1 VVALVIVSTFV
12 VLVLGILVAGLL
24 RSHADILR
32 SLHELG
38 VGVGDPATAVPVA
51 APVTLTPPT
60 PGPSAAPALGPAP
73 AVAGVTPAGD
83 ARAVAVDNGDQLTLL
98 GFLSSGCT
106 SCAAFW
112 DALQDPGRL
121 ELPDRTRVVIVTKGP
136 DREVPAEVR
145 SRATGQVPVVMS
157 TEAWVDYQV
166 PGSPFFVLVDGA
178 TGRKVGQGVASHV
191 GQLAELVRR
200 AEHDREPDPPGRAR
214 GRGEDVGLG
223 GPAREAAADEVLQ
236 AAGIH
241 PGDPSLY
248 PRTLDD
254 VFPFGRASGEA
265 PGPGT
270 GQPVRAE

>member
-121 ELPDRTRVVIVTKGP
+121 ELPDRTRVVIVT
-136 DREVPAEVR
+136 
-145 SRATGQVPVVMS
+145 
-157 TEAWVDYQV
+157 
-166 PGSPFFVLVDGA
+166 
-178 TGRKVGQGVASHV
+178 
-191 GQLAELVRR
+191 
-200 AEHDREPDPPGRAR
+200 
-214 GRGEDVGLG
+214 
-223 GPAREAAADEVLQ
+223 
-236 AAGIH
+236 
-241 PGDPSLY
+241 
-248 PRTLDD
+248 
-254 VFPFGRASGEA
+254 
-265 PGPGT
+265 
-270 GQPVRAE
+270 